1 MMASVLTIGH
11 STHEFDLFSELLL
24 AYEVTAIADVRSKP
38 YSRLYSQFNREA
50 LKAQL
55 QKKQI
60 AYVFLGREL
69 GARPEDPNCY
79 IKGRVRYR
87 KLAETELFKKGLQRV
102 VAGSKSARIALLC
115 AEREPLLCHRGLL
128 IARELES
135 RGVPVSHILADGRI
149 EPHEQ
154 TIVRLLELWKM
165 YGDDLFRTREEALE
179 DAYARQEERVAYLDE
194 DMQEEAFA

>member
-1 MMASVLTIGH
+1 MMDSVLTIGH

-24 AYEVTAIADVRSKP
+24 AYEVTTIADVRSKP
-38 YSRLYSQFNREA
+38 YSRLCSQFNREA

-60 AYVFLGREL
+60 AYVFLGKEL

-87 KLAETELFKKGLQRV
+87 KLAETELFKEGLQRV
-102 VAGSKSARIALLC
+102 ITGSKSARIALLC

-128 IARELES
+128 IARELETL
-135 RGVPVSHILADGRI
+135 GVPVSHILADGRI
-149 EPHEQ
+149 EPHDQ
-154 TIVRLLELWKM
+154 TVVRLLDLWKM
-165 YGDDLFRTREEALE
+165 YCDELFRTREETVE
-179 DAYARQEERVAYLDE
+179 DAYARQEQRVAYLDE
-194 DMQEEAFA
+194 DMQEETFA